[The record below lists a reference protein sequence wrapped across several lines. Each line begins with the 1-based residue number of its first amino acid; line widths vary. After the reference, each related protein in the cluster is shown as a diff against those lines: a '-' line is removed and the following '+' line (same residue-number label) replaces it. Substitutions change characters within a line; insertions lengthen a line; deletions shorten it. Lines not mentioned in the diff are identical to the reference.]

1 MKTFKLSRFGYNVH
15 GSPNFCINFLMVLEI
30 NFAYPIGH
38 FEVTLA
44 ELSLRGGGQGF
55 SQATI
60 NVALSYFRRKIGEK
74 YNQIRSNLIPHL
86 FVLFTQQLEI

>member
-1 MKTFKLSRFGYNVH
+1 M
-15 GSPNFCINFLMVLEI
+15 
-30 NFAYPIGH
+30 GH

-60 NVALSYFRRKIGEK
+60 NVAPSYFHRKTGVK
-74 YNQIRSNLIPHL
+74 YSQIPSCLIPHL
-86 FVLFTQQLEI
+86 FVIFTQQLEI